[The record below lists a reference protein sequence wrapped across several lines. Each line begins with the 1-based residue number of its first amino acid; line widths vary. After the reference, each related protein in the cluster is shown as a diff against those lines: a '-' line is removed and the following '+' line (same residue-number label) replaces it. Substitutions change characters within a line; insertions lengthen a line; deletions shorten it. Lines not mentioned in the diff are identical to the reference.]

1 MIFPFDQE
9 LENQRYSI
17 NHNITD
23 KLRTTKN
30 ACNDFKS
37 AAGDGC
43 SIYQL
48 MRGDKI
54 RKKNF
59 GEFPVCCLNVMQ
71 LKNNMKLELQRLKN
85 ILQFFYLP
93 QLPRKEDQFH
103 SLLDTAII
111 KTNVH
116 VFLIL
121 FFTFLVVVKLWKL
134 LFEPLSHVVSSFDS

>member
-1 MIFPFDQE
+1 
-9 LENQRYSI
+9 
-17 NHNITD
+17 
-23 KLRTTKN
+23 
-30 ACNDFKS
+30 
-37 AAGDGC
+37 
-43 SIYQL
+43 
-48 MRGDKI
+48 
-54 RKKNF
+54 
-59 GEFPVCCLNVMQ
+59 MQ

-121 FFTFLVVVKLWKL
+121 FFTFLVVVKAPQPRSKL
-134 LFEPLSHVVSSFDS
+134 F